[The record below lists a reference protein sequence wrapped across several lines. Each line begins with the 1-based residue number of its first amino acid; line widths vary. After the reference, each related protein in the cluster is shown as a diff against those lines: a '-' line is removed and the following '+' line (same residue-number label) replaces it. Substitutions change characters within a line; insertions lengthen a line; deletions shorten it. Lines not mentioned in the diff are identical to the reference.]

1 MDRPGLDADCGGH
14 LALGPPGHVPSRR
27 PHAVAD
33 AWIAGQAVPGA
44 GTTTHTFEFDANAS
58 RLAVRDRNGAFTT
71 AESSGRVQGSGVWTL
86 GIRLQHEWRPN
97 SWREV
102 AFIPVLRIEVSE
114 AGEVSYEVFDA
125 VLDGSLP

>member
-1 MDRPGLDADCGGH
+1 M
-14 LALGPPGHVPSRR
+14 
-27 PHAVAD
+27 
-33 AWIAGQAVPGA
+33 
-44 GTTTHTFEFDANAS
+44 
-58 RLAVRDRNGAFTT
+58 
-71 AESSGRVQGSGVWTL
+71 L

-97 SWREV
+97 YWREV